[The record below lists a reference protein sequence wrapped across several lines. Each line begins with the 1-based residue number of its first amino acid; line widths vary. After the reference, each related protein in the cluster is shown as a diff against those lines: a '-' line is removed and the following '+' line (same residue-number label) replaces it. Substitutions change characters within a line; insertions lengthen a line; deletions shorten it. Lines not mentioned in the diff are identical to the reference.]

1 MSLTTTQRIKAI
13 AGVPFFFSI
22 KGEEL
27 SPVER
32 QFLKKTTPSGI
43 IYFRRNISSL
53 SQLTTLTTEIK
64 KLNIPLHG
72 IDEEGG
78 RVKRLPHGDWSLPSA
93 AEQAKMSKPELLNA
107 VKRLGE
113 TLFSCGI
120 NLNFAPVVDISEDEN
135 DTIIGDR
142 SFGKTTKE
150 VVSAASSVIH
160 SLQSTHIHPVIKHF
174 PGHGTT
180 TIDSH
185 KSLPTITKS
194 FDALSLTDIYPFTVL
209 KHRVDFIMT
218 AHLLLPEIDSLP
230 ATLSP
235 KWQTILR
242 EKIGFNGVI
251 ITDDLEMGALSHL
264 SISERV
270 NLFYQAGGDITLIC
284 SGKEDIMHEAW
295 EASIRFLENNNG
307 YINKNE
313 QLEKKINTII
323 KERTQ

>member
-1 MSLTTTQRIKAI
+1 MSLTTLQRIKAT
-13 AGVPFFFSI
+13 AGVPFFFSV

-27 SPVER
+27 SQVEH
-32 QFLKKTTPSGI
+32 QFLTKTAPSGI
-43 IYFRRNISSL
+43 IYFKRNISSL

-64 KLNIPLHG
+64 NCNILLHG

-93 AEQAKMSKPELLNA
+93 ATQAKMSHSELQSA
-107 VKRLGE
+107 VKKLGE

-150 VVSAASSVIH
+150 VISAASTVIH
-160 SLQSTHIHPVIKHF
+160 ALQSTHVHPVIKHF

-194 FDALSLTDIYPFTVL
+194 FDALSLMDIYPFTVL

-242 EKIGFNGVI
+242 KQIGFNGI
-251 ITDDLEMGALSHL
+251 IVTDDLEMGALSHL
-264 SISERV
+264 SIRERV
-270 NLFYQAGGDITLIC
+270 NLFYHAGGDMTLIC
-284 SGKEDIMHEAW
+284 SGREDVMFEAW
-295 EASIRFLENNNG
+295 EASIKFLENNND
-307 YINKNE
+307 YIDKNE
-313 QLEKKINTII
+313 QLQRKIDTITG
-323 KERTQ
+323 ERTQ